1 NILRMLSEDLLAAIF
16 PDAAACQDNL
26 GGRDI
31 ELPDHP
37 LINETIKDALT
48 EALDID
54 GLEQLLNKIHDGSI
68 RCIAIDTTVLSPFS
82 HEILN
87 ANPYAF
93 LDDAPLEERRARAVQ
108 MRQTLPESTLRN
120 IGKLD

>member
-1 NILRMLSEDLLAAIF
+1 MILLAAVF

-37 LINETIKDALT
+37 LINETMKDALT

-54 GLEQLLNKIHDGSI
+54 GLIAVLNG
-68 RCIAIDTTVLSPFS
+68 
-82 HEILN
+82 IL
-87 ANPYAF
+87 
-93 LDDAPLEERRARAVQ
+93 
-108 MRQTLPESTLRN
+108 
-120 IGKLD
+120 